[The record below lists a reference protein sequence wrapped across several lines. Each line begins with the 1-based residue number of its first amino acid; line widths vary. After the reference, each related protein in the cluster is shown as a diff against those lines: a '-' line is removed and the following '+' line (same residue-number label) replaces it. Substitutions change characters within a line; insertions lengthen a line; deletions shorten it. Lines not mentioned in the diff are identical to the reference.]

1 MPSAPPVT
9 TWRPAPVARVRSW
22 LGDWFVVAAWLGLL
36 ALVGL
41 LTRPLLTG
49 DAPAAPS
56 GRQLLVADLLITLAT
71 VVPFVVY
78 LSVTESSRRRATLGK
93 RWAGLV
99 VVDASGGRAGT
110 GQVWLRNIV
119 KALPWEIAHLGVTR
133 AIFEV
138 QTAAAITLTVLSL
151 VLAAACAAP
160 ALIGGRG
167 LHDRMA
173 GTRVERASW
182 SPAGGAAP

>member
-1 MPSAPPVT
+1 MPSAPL
-9 TWRPAPVARVRSW
+9 TWRPAPLARVRSW
-22 LGDWFVVAAWLGLL
+22 LGDWLVVAVWLGVL

-41 LTRPLLTG
+41 VVRPLLG
-49 DAPAAPS
+49 GGSPAAPAA
-56 GRQLLVADLLITLAT
+56 RQLLVADVLITLAT

-78 LSVTESSRRRATLGK
+78 LSLTEASRMRATLGK

-99 VVDASGGRAGT
+99 VADESGGPAGT
-110 GQVWLRNIV
+110 GQVWLRNVV
-119 KALPWEIAHLGVTR
+119 KALPWEVAHLGVSR

-138 QTAAAITLTVLSL
+138 QTVAAVSLTVLSL
-151 VLAAACAAP
+151 VLLALCAAP
-160 ALIGGRG
+160 ALVGGRG

-182 SPAGGAAP
+182 DGAREAVG